1 MLAYVDM
8 YVPIGMTITLD
19 ITADDVA
26 HSWWIPKLGPKMD
39 AIPGYENKSWFKIPL
54 DAIPE
59 GEDRVV
65 YEGQCAE
72 FCGRG
77 HANMYGRVIGLRYD
91 DWRAWYDEK
100 VRAIDEARKQ
110 AAQTREE
117 IEGASGEQ
125 P

>member
-1 MLAYVDM
+1 
-8 YVPIGMTITLD
+8 MTITLD

-39 AIPGYENKSWFKIPL
+39 AIPGPTNKSWFKIPL

-77 HANMYGRVIGLRYD
+77 HANMYARVIGLRYD
-91 DWRAWYDEK
+91 DWRAWYDGK
-100 VRAIDEARKQ
+100 VRSIEQAREQ

-117 IEGASGEQ
+117 ISGPTGEQ